1 MQQGKTQQKSSDDS
15 LVLTGKAEK
24 EYLDVT
30 NLANRLILS
39 TLGSGGGVQKERENK
54 KKVKRAI
61 FNMFDLISQNTQKD
75 RDLCYRKK
83 AFCHRKISLQSSQ
96 PTFLF

>member
-1 MQQGKTQQKSSDDS
+1 MQQGKTQQKSSGDS
-15 LVLTGKAEK
+15 LALTGKAEK
-24 EYLDVT
+24 DYLDVT

-39 TLGSGGGVQKERENK
+39 TLGSEGGVQKEREN

-75 RDLCYRKK
+75 RDL
-83 AFCHRKISLQSSQ
+83 
-96 PTFLF
+96 